1 MLVNIWFALLLGVMG
16 ALTGYL
22 AGIIISGIRA
32 AAAEKSAEN
41 IIQSANREAGVIRKD
56 AAVQAKDAVIRA
68 REEFEEQSTTKR
80 KDLMVLEERASQRE
94 ANLERKFALLE
105 KKEETIDQRLA
116 VVETRRTEVEAKRA
130 ELDALK
136 QEQLDLL
143 QRIAAMTADQ
153 AREELMREL
162 EQDLK
167 QDAATMTRRIQE
179 EAREN
184 AERKARIIITNAIER
199 YAADQ
204 VGEVTTTTVSLPS
217 DEMKGR
223 IIGREGRNIRALE
236 AATGVNIL
244 IDDTPEVVVV
254 SGFDP
259 VRREVAR
266 RSLDSLIS
274 DGRIHPSRI
283 EEVVAKA
290 QTEIDQSIAKAG
302 EDAGYELRLH
312 GLTPEVSRTVGRLK
326 FRTSYGQNVLAHS
339 LEMGH
344 LMGMMASELDLDADL
359 ARRIGL
365 LHDIG
370 KALDH
375 SVEGGHALIGANLLK
390 KHGETAVVVNA
401 VASHHND
408 VEPESPYAALTKAAD
423 AITAARPGARS
434 ESTDLYLKRLEKLEH
449 IANGFRG
456 VKKSYAVQAGREI
469 RVLVEPDQISDEDA
483 VQMARNIS
491 KQVEHDLDYPG
502 QIKVTVVR
510 ETRCVE
516 YAR

>member
-1 MLVNIWFALLLGVMG
+1 MLVSIWFALLLGVMG

-22 AGIIISGIRA
+22 AGIVISGIRA
-32 AAAEKSAEN
+32 AAAEKSAED
-41 IIQSANREAGVIRKD
+41 IIQSAHREAEVIRKD
-56 AAVQAKDAVIRA
+56 ATVQARDAVIRV
-68 REEFEEQSTTKR
+68 REEVEQRSNEKR
-80 KDLMVLEERASQRE
+80 KDLLLLEERMSQRE
-94 ANLERKFALLE
+94 TNLERKFAMLE
-105 KKEETIDQRLA
+105 KKEEAIDLRLA
-116 VVETRRTEVEAKRA
+116 EVETAKLGLEERRR
-130 ELDALK
+130 ELELL
-136 QEQLDLL
+136 QRERRELL
-143 QRIAAMTADQ
+143 QRIAAMTQEQ
-153 AREELMREL
+153 ARELLMKDL
-162 EQDLK
+162 EEDLRH
-167 QDAATMTRRIQE
+167 DAATLIRRIQE
-179 EAREN
+179 ETRES
-184 AERKARIIITNAIER
+184 AEREARNIITNAIER

-204 VGEVTTTTVSLPS
+204 VAEVTTTAVPLPS

-244 IDDTPEVVVV
+244 IDDTPEMVLV

-266 RSLDSLIS
+266 RALQALIS

-290 QTEIDQSIAKAG
+290 QSEIDESIVKAG
-302 EDAGYELRLH
+302 EDAVYALRIH
-312 GLTPEVSRTVGRLK
+312 GLPPEITRTVGRLK
-326 FRTSYGQNVLAHS
+326 FRYSYGQNVLDHS
-339 LEMGH
+339 VEMGH
-344 LMGMMASELDLDADL
+344 LMGMMASELHLNAPL

-365 LHDIG
+365 LHDVG

-375 SVEGGHALIGANLLK
+375 NIEGGHALIGADLLK
-390 KHGETAVVVNA
+390 KHGESPVVVNA

-408 VEPESPYAALTKAAD
+408 VESESPYAVLTKAAD

-434 ESTDLYLKRLEKLEH
+434 ETTHLYLKRLEKLEQ

-456 VKKSYAVQAGREI
+456 VKKSYALQAGREV
-469 RVLVEPDQISDEDA
+469 RVIVEPHQITDDDA
-483 VQMARNIS
+483 VQLAHNIS
-491 KQVEHDLDYPG
+491 RQIEHDLEYPG

-516 YAR
+516 YAK